1 MVLHSVKEFYQ
12 LEYIHL
18 ALHIM
23 TETFTFADLN
33 YIEHIDIAT
42 YKHVIYIETI
52 HDLAKQQQQQ
62 QKQQKN

>member
-12 LEYIHL
+12 FEYIHL

-52 HDLAKQQQQQ
+52 HDLVQQQQQ
-62 QKQQKN
+62 

>member
-52 HDLAKQQQQQ
+52 HDLVKQQQQQ